1 MMILQELTQIIYLL
15 NIMEYYLIVEFNNK
29 IMKFKII

>member
-15 NIMEYYLIVEFNNK
+15 NIMEYYLIDEFNNK